1 MKTIIVA
8 SGNPVK
14 IAAVQAG
21 FDRVFGAGTHQAEGR
36 PMPSGVAIQPI
47 TDEETLTGARN
58 RAAAAKD
65 AHPEAE
71 FWSGVEGGVED
82 GPDGMTVFAWI
93 VVLGRE
99 IEGSAIT
106 GEARTGAFLL
116 PPEVARLVREGK
128 ELGEADDLVFGRTN
142 SKQQDG
148 AVGILTG
155 GLIDR
160 AGYYEQAVVLALIPF
175 MNPKLYLNNNG
186 LS

>member
-1 MKTIIVA
+1 
-8 SGNPVK
+8 
-14 IAAVQAG
+14 
-21 FDRVFGAGTHQAEGR
+21 
-36 PMPSGVAIQPI
+36 MPSGVAVQPI
-47 TDEETLTGARN
+47 TDLETLTGARN
-58 RAAAAKD
+58 RATSARET
-65 AHPEAE
+65 HPQAD
-71 FWSGVEGGVED
+71 FWAGVEGGVED
-82 GPDGMTVFAWI
+82 GPDGMMVFAWI

-99 IEGSAIT
+99 MA

-116 PPEVARLVREGK
+116 PPKIAELVREGK

-175 MNPKLYLNNNG
+175 MNQGLYKLVEK
-186 LS
+186 

>member
-8 SGNPVK
+8 SSNPVK

-21 FDRVFGAGTHQAEGR
+21 FDRVFEPGTHHAEGR
-36 PMPSGVAIQPI
+36 KTASGVPVQPA
-47 TDEETLTGARN
+47 TDEQTLAGARN
-58 RAAAAKD
+58 RAASARTTQPD
-65 AHPEAE
+65 AD
-71 FWSGVEGGVED
+71 FWAGVEGGVED
-82 GPDGMTVFAWI
+82 GPDGMLVFAWI
-93 VVLGRE
+93 VVLGRDPA
-99 IEGSAIT
+99 GGARR

-116 PPEVARLVREGK
+116 PPEVARLVRGGM
-128 ELGEADDLVFGRTN
+128 ELGPADDLVFGREN

-175 MNPKLYLNNNG
+175 INPTLYEET
-186 LS
+186 

>member
-8 SGNPVK
+8 SSNPVK
-14 IAAVQAG
+14 IAAVRAG
-21 FDRVFGAGTHQAEGR
+21 FDRVFGAGTHRAEGR
-36 PMPSGVAIQPI
+36 PMPSGVAVQPL
-47 TDEETLTGARN
+47 TDAETLAGARN
-58 RAAAAKD
+58 RATAARERC
-65 AHPEAE
+65 PEAE
-71 FWSGVEGGVED
+71 FWAGVEGGVED
-82 GPDGMTVFAWI
+82 GPDGMMVFAWI

-99 IEGSAIT
+99 IS

-116 PPEVARLVREGK
+116 PPKVARLVREGK

-175 MNPKLYLNNNG
+175 MNPNLYG
-186 LS
+186 KVEE